1 MEKKYKNFPYYRI
14 WMELFK
20 KGRREAREFL
30 QDNYKR
36 VNDEFSFAH
45 KFEKQREDIG
55 GDKVIHKL
63 TDE

>member
-1 MEKKYKNFPYYRI
+1 
-14 WMELFK
+14 MELFK